1 MDAPEPDTLT
11 IDAHAM
17 GQGWGII
24 MLTQMDEGE
33 LQQIVGREIA
43 DLGDA
48 TAIDELGNELAY
60 SAAMKSGGEAV
71 MGFGMGAGLWDAIKT
86 EFRILVCT
94 DDAKYGDIREAA
106 GKLRG
111 EHTSALVAMLAAALG
126 AAIGV
131 AASVI
136 APILSLL
143 LLVVV
148 RIGVEA
154 YCATRAAPR

>member
-1 MDAPEPDTLT
+1 
-11 IDAHAM
+11 
-17 GQGWGII
+17 
-24 MLTQMDEGE
+24 MLTQVDQGE
-33 LQQIVGREIA
+33 LQRIVGREIA

-60 SAAMKSGGEAV
+60 AAAMESGEKV
-71 MGFGMGAGLWDAIKT
+71 LLEFGTGGSLWDAVKT

-94 DDAKYGDIREAA
+94 DDAKYGDIRAAA
-106 GKLRG
+106 GKLKS
-111 EHTSALVAMLAAALG
+111 EHTSALVAMLSASLG

-143 LLVVV
+143 LLMVV

-154 YCATRAAPR
+154 YCATRVPAG